1 MLVTEGLPDFIEA
14 KSEQGSMKTV
24 PQCANEPVP
33 FGNKNCIKYQSLE
46 KLENGKSYKILDLGQ
61 NIGDDT
67 PDFIIGKD
75 EYFFLGD
82 NRDNSLDSRFDRQF
96 GGVGLVPKEY
106 LIGKASL
113 ILFSSSGSSIFYF
126 WSWRKDRFF
135 KVIR

>member
-1 MLVTEGLPDFIEA
+1 
-14 KSEQGSMKTV
+14 MKTI

-33 FGNKNCIKYQSLE
+33 FGDENCYKYQSLE
-46 KLENGKSYKILDLGQ
+46 QLDNGKSYKILDLGQ
-61 NIGDDT
+61 NIGDNT
-67 PDFIIGKD
+67 PDFIIGEG

-113 ILFSSSGSSIFYF
+113 YYSPLQAALYFIFGRGEKIASLRSLGEKYASSKEIVDY
-126 WSWRKDRFF
+126 
-135 KVIR
+135 

>member
-1 MLVTEGLPDFIEA
+1 MYYLQCSLPSLKFYN
-14 KSEQGSMKTV
+14 SYHYQVVLGREQ
-24 PQCANEPVP
+24 
-33 FGNKNCIKYQSLE
+33 LD
-46 KLENGKSYKILDLGQ
+46 NGKSYKILDLGE
-61 NIGDDT
+61 NIGDNT
-67 PDFIIGKD
+67 PDFIIGEG

-113 ILFSSSGSSIFYF
+113 ILFSSGGGSIFYF
-126 WSWRKDRFF
+126 WTWRKDRFF